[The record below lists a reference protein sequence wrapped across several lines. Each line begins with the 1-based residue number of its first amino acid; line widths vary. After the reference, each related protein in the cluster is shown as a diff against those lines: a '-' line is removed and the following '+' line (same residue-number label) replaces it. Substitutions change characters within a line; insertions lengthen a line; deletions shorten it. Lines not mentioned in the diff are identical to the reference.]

1 MPFPNHLLHNN
12 ISNTNNQQG
21 EGHMNFFSKDLIITI
36 GGIISATLVPAVWLM
51 SAVTFAEV
59 ADKKAGLEEIIVTAE
74 RRETSLQSTPVT
86 ISAFTEESL
95 ERFQAVEATE
105 LQNYV
110 PNLTMVQGIAAPGK
124 VDLYMRGA
132 GDQVGAV
139 ILSESGVGVYID
151 DVYISRLSVANIEL
165 LELERVEVLRGP
177 QGTLYGRN
185 AMGGVIK
192 YITKKPDGT
201 QSGNLAAGYGSF
213 GSFNVRGH
221 FQSSLVEDV
230 IGASVTASYRESG
243 DWYSNITLNEER
255 GNREVLAINSKLALL
270 AEGPLSGT
278 LSLSY
283 AEENNDGGEF
293 VARDPDTL
301 NSITGDFR
309 DVQSP
314 LDAFGEN
321 EQLRVTL
328 DFSYDFGN
336 ELNLRSITSFQD
348 ISEASSFDLTGQ
360 GLFNRVLASDV
371 EVMTQEIQLRGSA
384 SGGNLDW
391 LAGVFLFSEDGY
403 QTIDDTIF
411 FGVRPST
418 IIDVETDSFA
428 VYGEGTYHFSEKLSF
443 TAGLRYSDDKKD
455 LTGVHR
461 GVPGSAV
468 NSSDDV
474 TMRLV
479 LDYQWTEDVF
489 TFFNISRGYKAGSFN
504 ALATSVEDFTNG
516 FDPETVWAYEFGVKA
531 DLLDNRLRT
540 NVNVFFNDFSDL
552 QGLNTTASGITT
564 VNNVADADVYG
575 IELEFTYIVNDQLEM
590 FGSAAFQGDEYN
602 DIDPTSGIDPSFKI
616 NRASDRFGSLG
627 FEYLF
632 ISGAS
637 GGQFGLNGNLSYRS
651 EYYNDIINAPIVRTD
666 GYSLLNLGA
675 FYESAQGEWKISL
688 TGKNVL
694 DEEVYLKGLPLI
706 RTTGVPNPPPVWT
719 LGVRRNF

>member
-1 MPFPNHLLHNN
+1 MNRLSIRVILTICAILLPTA
-12 ISNTNNQQG
+12 SLLSTTAYAQSQ
-21 EGHMNFFSKDLIITI
+21 
-36 GGIISATLVPAVWLM
+36 
-51 SAVTFAEV
+51 
-59 ADKKAGLEEIIVTAE
+59 LEEIIVTAE
-74 RRETSLQSTPVT
+74 RKETSMQSTPVT
-86 ISAFTEESL
+86 ISAFTEDTL

-124 VDLYMRGA
+124 VDLYLRGA

-165 LELERVEVLRGP
+165 LELERVEVIRGP

-201 QSGNLAAGYGSF
+201 QSGNVAASYGNFDAYSL
-213 GSFNVRGH
+213 RGH
-221 FQSSLVEDV
+221 YQTALVDDV
-230 IGASVTASYRESG
+230 VGASVTASYRESG
-243 DWYSNITLNEER
+243 DWYDNITLNEER
-255 GNREVLAINSKLALL
+255 GNREVLALNTKLTLL

-283 AEENNDGGEF
+283 AQEDNDGGEF

-321 EQLRVTL
+321 EQFRVAL

-336 ELNLRSITSFQD
+336 DLNFRSITSYQD

-360 GLFNRVLASDV
+360 GLFNRELASDV
-371 EVMTQEIQLRGSA
+371 EVITQELQLRGSA
-384 SGGNLDW
+384 SNQALDW
-391 LAGVFLFSEDGY
+391 VVGAFLFSEDGY
-403 QTIDDTIF
+403 QTVDDTIF
-411 FGVRPST
+411 FGARPTT
-418 IIDVETDSFA
+418 IIDVETDSVA
-428 VYGEGTYHFSEKLSF
+428 IYGEGTYHFNDKLSF
-443 TAGLRYSDDKKD
+443 TAGLRYSDDEKD
-455 LTGVHR
+455 LTGAHR

-468 NSSDDV
+468 NSSDDI
-474 TMRLV
+474 TTRLV
-479 LDYQWTEDVF
+479 LDYQWTENVF
-489 TFFNISRGYKAGSFN
+489 TFLNISKGYKAGSFN

-516 FDPETVWAYEFGVKA
+516 FGPETVWAYEVGVKA
-531 DLLDNRLRT
+531 DLLDNKLRT

-552 QGLNTTASGITT
+552 QGLNTTATGITT

-575 IELEFTYIVNDQLEM
+575 IELEFTYIASDHLEL
-590 FGSAAFQGDEYN
+590 FGAAAHGGDRYN
-602 DIDPTSGIDPSFKI
+602 NIDPTSGIEPGFKI
-616 NRASDRFGSLG
+616 NRASDWFSSIGFQYRFSA
-627 FEYLF
+627 
-632 ISGAS
+632 SQS
-637 GGQFGLNGNLSYRS
+637 GGQFGLNGNWSYRS
-651 EYYNDIINAPIVRTD
+651 EYFNDIINSPVVKTD

-675 FYESAQGEWKISL
+675 FYESAAGDWRVSL

-706 RTTGVPNPPPVWT
+706 RTTGVPNPPPTWT
-719 LGVRRNF
+719 LSVRRNF